1 MFVCP
6 DCRSGLAEDAGPSIR
21 CECGREY
28 PRLPSRGLDFLP
40 GRKLRDFEIDPSD
53 AGQRAHLEEE
63 AAGVSW
69 RVDRLILPLVVR
81 YCSALGL
88 DPGSI
93 RLLDCG
99 CGGGASIDALR
110 SRGFRAVGIDAG
122 RSRQEQWRERS
133 FGEHLHSANA
143 LELPFAGRTF
153 DAVISSGLIEHI
165 GIQEAETGRYAARRL
180 PDCQPQRLRFIREL
194 ARVLTADGFI
204 LLDHPNGRFP
214 VDFWHGGRAGSFRW
228 HGLQG
233 DMLPTFREI
242 ALYFRLSD
250 PALRLWS
257 LSPAQRLRFNQVRH
271 HWYGRLFAPVM
282 KAWLSLLG
290 TGPLS
295 PLARSF
301 LNPYLVTIASR
312 ARNAA
317 DWIPP

>member
-1 MFVCP
+1 
-6 DCRSGLAEDAGPSIR
+6 AE
-21 CECGREY
+21 
-28 PRLPSRGLDFLP
+28 
-40 GRKLRDFEIDPSD
+40 
-53 AGQRAHLEEE
+53 
-63 AAGVSW
+63 GVSW
-69 RVDRLILPLVVR
+69 RVDRFILPLVAR
-81 YCSALGL
+81 YCGALGL

-93 RLLDCG
+93 RILDCG

-143 LELPFAGRTF
+143 LELPFADRTF

-165 GIQEAETGRYAARRL
+165 GIQEEETDVYAARRL
-180 PDCQPQRLRFIREL
+180 PDCETQRLRFIREL
-194 ARVLTADGFI
+194 VRVLTAGGFI

-214 VDFWHGGRAGSFRW
+214 VDFWHGGRSGSFRW
-228 HGLQG
+228 HRLQG
-233 DMLPTFREI
+233 DMLPTYGEI
-242 ALYFRLSD
+242 AQYFRQAD
-250 PALRLWS
+250 PALHLRS

-282 KAWLSLLG
+282 KVWLSFLGARPLSLL
-290 TGPLS
+290 S
-295 PLARSF
+295 RSF

-317 DWIPP
+317 DWIYP